1 MQILN
6 QDIEFLEENRTCSY
20 FDDNISDMRYK
31 YMYSCSEEQYQGMLE
46 RGWRRFG
53 RMHFVPE
60 CKACTKCVSMRIDVA
75 NYKFSKSEK
84 RVIAKNKPQVVLSKN
99 LLVLCTP
106 NIWLPPPPPKVEDNP
121 PPLGFC
127 DNTINTNITLKIMII
142 TMKN

>member
-31 YMYSCSEEQYQGMLE
+31 YMYSCSESQYQGMLE

-60 CKACTKCVSMRIDVA
+60 CKLCNKCISMRIDVA

-84 RVIAKNKPQVVLSKN
+84 RVIAKNKVDTKGLNFDLVIPSSLIIKKITKINAIPHIADNN
-99 LLVLCTP
+99 LVENAERP
-106 NIWLPPPPPKVEDNP
+106 NIA
-121 PPLGFC
+121 
-127 DNTINTNITLKIMII
+127 INGTLKYM
-142 TMKN
+142 